1 VFNASGSVRWNGAI
15 AAGWFNVY
23 GTNLQTRNLSV
34 PQLSGVGSIWQSTV
48 FLNDLTANLNQRDF
62 VNGQGTLD
70 LRGERKFA
78 GKLTID
84 IADLNTLKPLLEA
97 SGNKTELGGSFT
109 MNWNG
114 HGSLAKLTEIGS
126 LKLDWK
132 NGRLGNMKAMTAN
145 IDATY
150 SQAGLEVPTFFIGS
164 DRMDFQAIVSA
175 KGETLEISKIKIDQ
189 AGEIRH
195 RLRIRPIHLEKCRH
209 KSARFSARRKGER
222 NL

>member
-1 VFNASGSVRWNGAI
+1 MFNASGSVRWNGAI

-132 NGRLGNMKAMTAN
+132 NGRLGNMNAMTAN

-164 DRMDFQAIVSA
+164 DRMDFRRSFPP
-175 KGETLEISKIKIDQ
+175 K
-189 AGEIRH
+189 
-195 RLRIRPIHLEKCRH
+195 
-209 KSARFSARRKGER
+209 ARRSRFRKSSSTRGRRNTPPVTHPSHSFGKMSAQISPFFRATER
-222 NL
+222 

>member
-1 VFNASGSVRWNGAI
+1 MFNASGIVRWNGAI
-15 AAGWFNVY
+15 ADGWFNVY

-97 SGNKTELGGSFT
+97 SGNKTELGGSFM

-126 LKLDWK
+126 LKLD
-132 NGRLGNMKAMTAN
+132 
-145 IDATY
+145 
-150 SQAGLEVPTFFIGS
+150 LE
-164 DRMDFQAIVSA
+164 
-175 KGETLEISKIKIDQ
+175 E
-189 AGEIRH
+189 
-195 RLRIRPIHLEKCRH
+195 RP
-209 KSARFSARRKGER
+209 AR
-222 NL
+222 